1 MKQFLKSYAGV
12 LLGAMYALLIRLVFN
27 WESFG
32 ALYSLFSITFIGLV
46 PVVMG
51 LIPLFFAS
59 DEQLKSFSFRL
70 GSPVA
75 TVIIFFLIC
84 FVTRI
89 EDLMCVF
96 IIMLPYLLGA
106 VVVGLVAGEIIARRR
121 RKKEIFFS
129 IVLLPFIVSP
139 IEQQFDSPK
148 NTYTIVTKVTVH
160 AGPETIW
167 RNITR
172 VHEIKDAEYNRGFFN
187 YAGIPRPL
195 YAELSKDTI
204 GATRVGHFEG
214 GLQFV
219 ERVIRWE
226 RNRQLGLDITVV
238 PSSIRQTVFDQ
249 HILKGKH
256 FKFLQADYV
265 LTELPNGQT
274 ELSLSASYELKTK
287 INAYGALY
295 GDWIL
300 TDFQE
305 RLLQVIR
312 KRCEGSVPP
321 AANDQR

>member
-1 MKQFLKSYAGV
+1 MKKFFKNCTGI
-12 LLGAMYALLIRLVFN
+12 LLGAVYALMIRLVFD
-27 WESFG
+27 SQTFDG
-32 ALYSLFSITFIGLV
+32 LYSLFSITFIGLV
-46 PVVMG
+46 PIAIG

-59 DEQLKSFSFRL
+59 NDQLKSFGFRM

-75 TVIIFFLIC
+75 TIFIFFLLC

-89 EDLMCVF
+89 EDLVCVLV
-96 IIMLPYLLGA
+96 IMIPYLLGA
-106 VVVGLVAGEIIARRR
+106 VVAGLVAGEIIARKR
-121 RKKEIFFS
+121 RKKEVLFS
-129 IVLLPFIVSP
+129 IILLPFIASP
-139 IEQQFDSPK
+139 IEQQFHSPE
-148 NTYTIVTKVTVH
+148 NTYTVVTKVTVN
-160 AGPETIW
+160 AKPENIW
-167 RNITR
+167 QNIIR
-172 VHEIKDAEYNRGFFN
+172 VQEIKDAEYDKGFFN

-195 YAELSKDTI
+195 FAELNKDTL

-219 ERVIRWE
+219 EKVVCWE
-226 RNRQLGLDITVV
+226 RNKHLGLDITVV

-256 FKFLQADYV
+256 FRFLQADYV

-287 INAYGALY
+287 INAYGAFY

-305 RLLQVIR
+305 RLLEVIR
-312 KRCEGSVPP
+312 KRCNSSQPSP
-321 AANDQR
+321 ANDQR